1 MVALLA
7 FAPGETS
14 AQAPQAG
21 DKGAVV
27 ISKGLRGR
35 IQDGELRK
43 ARLVFTDTAV
53 TVEVEREIPERFD
66 YDSLALRKGSHHM
79 GVPIFDKWFWWQVLP
94 QVPLHLA
101 LDGIS
106 GGAYFLATQLAA
118 ACGLHFALRARSH
131 HWLSLHSSREEHR
144 CAHLVLPRKK
154 KLRLAISEE
163 FAARDPRGLLVRPPL
178 PAGLRDL
185 HPFSVVGAPA
195 PDFELAALDG
205 GTVRLSEL
213 AGKGVVLNFW
223 ATWCGPCREELP
235 HLERLSRRYAR
246 DELVVLGVSDED
258 PDQTRNFLAQQG
270 ITYTALHD
278 AGGRVFRNYGVR
290 AIPTTVVVGRDGVV
304 ATMIEG
310 YSSESRLSQAVK
322 QHIGA
327 LADPL
332 RSRN

>member
-7 FAPGETS
+7 LAPGETR
-14 AQAPQAG
+14 AEAPQTG
-21 DKGAVV
+21 DQGPVV

-35 IQDGELRK
+35 ILDGELRK
-43 ARLVFTDTAV
+43 ARLVFASTAV
-53 TVEVEREIPERFD
+53 TVEVEGEIPERFD

-79 GVPIFDKWFWWQVLP
+79 GVPIFGKWFWWQVLP
-94 QVPLHLA
+94 QIPLHGA
-101 LDGIS
+101 LDGLS
-106 GGAYFLATQLAA
+106 GGAYFLATQVAVV
-118 ACGLHFALRARSH
+118 CGMHFALRPRSY
-131 HWLSLHSSREEHR
+131 HWLSLHSSRGDHR

-163 FAARDPRGLLVRPPL
+163 FVSRDRRGLLVRPPL
-178 PAGLRDL
+178 PAGRRDP
-185 HPFSVVGAPA
+185 HPFSVVGDPA
-195 PDFELAALDG
+195 PDFELAALNG

-235 HLERLSRRYAR
+235 HLERLSRRYSR
-246 DELVVLGVSDED
+246 DDLVVLRVSDED
-258 PDQTRNFLAQQG
+258 PDQTRDFLDQRG
-270 ITYTALHD
+270 ITYSALHD
-278 AGGRVFRNYGVR
+278 AGARVFRNYGVR
-290 AIPTTVVVGRDGVV
+290 AIPTTLVIGRDGVV
-304 ATMIEG
+304 AAMFEG

-322 QHIGA
+322 QHIGV